1 MVKKQLGGLT
11 SLFSSSSSNKHVT
24 AGAVLPCPSSSSSM
38 LSASPSS
45 AWQWPSCGQPRTLS
59 FRQQQQQEE
68 VDGQGRHHHHHHMM
82 MKQAYKTMNAAY
94 FPDSVD
100 SCFSNSFASVD
111 SFSTAAFE
119 SSSPVEASEAEA
131 ETVIRA
137 LRSDRLF
144 FEPAAASSFILIKE
158 TSSTKPTKMKAVDD
172 GKQKD
177 TIRTKKTAFGGATAM
192 SVESQNPY
200 RDFRESMEAMV
211 MSHGVKDWRWLEEM
225 LGWYLRANGKST
237 HGLIVG
243 AFVDLLVALSTAS
256 PADSS
261 PATPT
266 ICSSSSAFSSL

>member
-1 MVKKQLGGLT
+1 MVKKQTGGLT
-11 SLFSSSSSNKHVT
+11 SLFGSSSKKD

-38 LSASPSS
+38 LPASSSS

-59 FRQQQQQEE
+59 FRQQQI
-68 VDGQGRHHHHHHMM
+68 DGHHHT
-82 MKQAYKTMNAAY
+82 MKQAYKTMNSSY
-94 FPDSVD
+94 SVD

-111 SFSTAAFE
+111 SFSTA
-119 SSSPVEASEAEA
+119 SEASAPVDATEGEAEA
-131 ETVIRA
+131 VIRA

-144 FEPAAASSFILIKE
+144 FEPGASSCILK
-158 TSSTKPTKMKAVDD
+158 TPSKPKMKAVYEEDD
-172 GKQKD
+172 GKD
-177 TIRTKKTAFGGATAM
+177 AMRSSATKAAFGGATAM

-243 AFVDLLVALSTAS
+243 AFVDLLVALSTTSA
-256 PADSS
+256 ASS

-266 ICSSSSAFSSL
+266 NCCSSSACSSSL